1 MTAEVIIAI
10 ITLICSIFWALI
22 IKPLQSAISELKN
35 LMVDIRK
42 DLKDE
47 SEKRQTVEIRLSICE
62 EKIDGLERRK

>member
-22 IKPLQSAISELKN
+22 IKPLQSAILELKN